1 MAVGELIMMAS
12 PSGKSTRQFQL
23 PCTTAVANAACKE
36 REREEREKKREKER
50 RQAGAKNKN

>member
-1 MAVGELIMMAS
+1 MAVGELIMTAS

-36 REREEREKKREKER
+36 REEREKKREKER
-50 RQAGAKNKN
+50 RQAGAKNKS